1 MQYTRKYGYPPAQE
15 ECTPK
20 PLPPSL
26 TDTTGFLKGAVG
38 PGIVEQLMGI
48 SMLPRTAALLITH
61 HYGDKQPISVVVPEM
76 GTFLIGP
83 KGWEVVDTT
92 PITD

>member
-1 MQYTRKYGYPPAQE
+1 MNYTRKYGYPPAAT

-26 TDTTGFLKGAVG
+26 TDTAGFFGQNGVG

-61 HYGDKQPISVVVPEM
+61 HYGDKQPISVAVPEM

-83 KGWEVVDTT
+83 KGWEVV
-92 PITD
+92 